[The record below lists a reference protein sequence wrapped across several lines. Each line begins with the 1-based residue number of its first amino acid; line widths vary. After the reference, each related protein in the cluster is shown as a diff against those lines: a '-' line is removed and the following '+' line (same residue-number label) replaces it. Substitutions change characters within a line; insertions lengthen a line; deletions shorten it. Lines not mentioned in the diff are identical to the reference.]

1 MKQKP
6 RWTLEMLTAS
16 LAVLCGLLVLVLLIQ
31 RPTAWLAL
39 LALVVLWGVV
49 VVLFR
54 CQLRKWVARWMC
66 GGSFEG
72 SKLQFSLEPLSQPAA
87 LLSGETVLWYNAQ
100 FRTRLLNGQDAL
112 VNRVQKVLPGLDLQQ
127 CRKQEGQLLTLAD
140 GMWSVHSSTVPGD
153 AESMTLLVLNEE
165 TALRKVEAEYKASR
179 PGYLVF
185 LVDGYDDV
193 FGDMLDS
200 ERARLLEGINRT
212 LEDMIGRGSGFL
224 RRVASGRYIAVVEE
238 RQMEQFANR
247 GYDVLDKIRALDPSV
262 NLSLSIGIGRGA
274 KTLREAQDM
283 AVQALDMAQ
292 GRGGDQ
298 AAEMTPDGFTFY
310 GGVSHGVEKRSKVR
324 SRIVADQLVKLI
336 KEADHVVIMGH
347 RMSDLDAIGSAE
359 GVLRIC
365 KICDVP
371 AVIAVRRDATLA
383 GSLIDALCRA
393 GQKDDFIDPKDALP
407 IISKRTLCIVV
418 DTYQVGLVESKDILE
433 KCGKVAVI
441 DHHRK
446 GVGYIENPAL
456 VCHEPYSSSASE
468 LVTELLQYVGERD
481 DKPNRVEAEGL
492 LSGIMLD
499 TRDFTL
505 HTGVRTFE
513 AAAALRRYGAETE
526 RVRQLFDVTMVEYN
540 AKADLVEKARMYK
553 NCAIS
558 VSGEVAPEARVAIA
572 QAANDLLTIQG
583 VDASFVAV
591 QVGTGVNISARSLG
605 AVNVQVIMES
615 LGGGGHQT
623 MAAAQLKHITP
634 EAARARI
641 EGAIDKYYASQKKGR
656 CRRKINGTERIT
668 PMKQYDYLIVGAG
681 LYGAVFAQEAKKAG
695 KKCLVIDKRSHIA
708 GNIYT
713 EPVEGINV
721 HRYGAHIFHTN
732 NKAVWQYV
740 NQFAEFNRYTNSPVA
755 NYHGEIYNLPFNMN
769 TFNKMWGV
777 VTPAEAKA
785 KIEEQ
790 KKEAG
795 ITDPQNLE
803 EQAISLV
810 GTDIYEKLIKGY
822 TGKQW
827 GRPCTEL
834 PAFIIKRLPVR
845 FTYDDNYFNALY
857 QGIPNGGYTAM
868 VEKMLD
874 GTEVRLN
881 VDYLADRENLNAL
894 AEKVVYTGPV
904 DAYFGYRLGALQYRS
919 VRFETEVLD
928 TDNYQGNAV
937 VNYTDAETPYTRIIE
952 HKHFEFGTQ
961 PKTVISREYSAEWK
975 KGDEP
980 YYPVNDEKNGAL
992 YAEYKKLA
1000 DAEPG
1005 VIFGGRLGE
1014 YKYYD
1019 MDKVIEVALDVAAK
1033 ELK

>member
-1 MKQKP
+1 
-6 RWTLEMLTAS
+6 MLTAC
-16 LAVLCGLLVLVLLIQ
+16 LAILCVLLMLVLLVQ
-31 RPTAWLAL
+31 RPAIWPV
-39 LALVVLWGVV
+39 LVVLAAAWCIGMG
-49 VVLFR
+49 LFR
-54 CQLRKWVARWMC
+54 YRLRSQLARWVC
-66 GGSFEG
+66 GGDFTK
-72 SKLQFSLEPLSQPAA
+72 SKTKFSLEPLSQPVV
-87 LLSGETVLWYNAQ
+87 LLSGETVLWYNEQ
-100 FRTRLLNGQDAL
+100 FRQRMLGGQDLL
-112 VNRVQKVLPGLDLQQ
+112 VSRVQKVIPGLDLQQ
-127 CRKQEGQLLTLAD
+127 ARTQEGQQLTLAD
-140 GMWSVHSSTVPGD
+140 GVWSAHSSTVPGD
-153 AESMTLLVLNEE
+153 AETMTLVVFNEE
-165 TALRKVEAEYKASR
+165 TALRRVEAEYKASR

-193 FGDMLDS
+193 FSDMLDS
-200 ERARLLEGINRT
+200 ERARLLEGINRV
-212 LEDMIGRGSGFL
+212 LEEMIGRGTGFL

-238 RQMEQFANR
+238 RQLEQFAKR

-383 GSLIDALCRA
+383 SSLINALVAA
-393 GQKDDFIDPKDALP
+393 GQEDDFIDPKGALP

-418 DTYQVGLVESKDILE
+418 DTYQVNLVESKEILE

-446 GVGYIENPAL
+446 GVGFIENPAL

-492 LSGIMLD
+492 LAGIMLD

-540 AKADLVEKARMYK
+540 AKADLVEAAQMYK
-553 NCAIS
+553 NCAVS
-558 VSGEVAPEARVAIA
+558 VSGEVPPEARVAIA
-572 QAANDLLTIQG
+572 QAANDLLTIQN
-583 VDASFVAV
+583 VEASFVAV

-641 EGAIDKYYASQKKGR
+641 QTAIDQYRESQKK
-656 CRRKINGTERIT
+656 T
-668 PMKQYDYLIVGAG
+668 
-681 LYGAVFAQEAKKAG
+681 
-695 KKCLVIDKRSHIA
+695 S
-708 GNIYT
+708 
-713 EPVEGINV
+713 
-721 HRYGAHIFHTN
+721 
-732 NKAVWQYV
+732 
-740 NQFAEFNRYTNSPVA
+740 S
-755 NYHGEIYNLPFNMN
+755 
-769 TFNKMWGV
+769 
-777 VTPAEAKA
+777 
-785 KIEEQ
+785 
-790 KKEAG
+790 EAG
-795 ITDPQNLE
+795 
-803 EQAISLV
+803 
-810 GTDIYEKLIKGY
+810 
-822 TGKQW
+822 
-827 GRPCTEL
+827 
-834 PAFIIKRLPVR
+834 
-845 FTYDDNYFNALY
+845 
-857 QGIPNGGYTAM
+857 
-868 VEKMLD
+868 
-874 GTEVRLN
+874 
-881 VDYLADRENLNAL
+881 
-894 AEKVVYTGPV
+894 
-904 DAYFGYRLGALQYRS
+904 
-919 VRFETEVLD
+919 
-928 TDNYQGNAV
+928 
-937 VNYTDAETPYTRIIE
+937 
-952 HKHFEFGTQ
+952 
-961 PKTVISREYSAEWK
+961 
-975 KGDEP
+975 
-980 YYPVNDEKNGAL
+980 
-992 YAEYKKLA
+992 
-1000 DAEPG
+1000 AEP
-1005 VIFGGRLGE
+1005 
-1014 YKYYD
+1014 KKKD
-1019 MDKVIEVALDVAAK
+1019 NKP
-1033 ELK
+1033 

>member
-31 RPTAWLAL
+31 RPTAWPAL

-383 GSLIDALCRA
+383 GSLINALIAA
-393 GQKDDFIDPKDALP
+393 GQEDDFIDPKGALP
-407 IISKRTLCIVV
+407 IISQRTLCIVV
-418 DTYQVGLVESKDILE
+418 DTYQLGLVESREILE

-446 GVGYIENPAL
+446 GVGFIEKADL
-456 VCHEPYSSSASE
+456 VCHEPYASSASE
-468 LVTELLQYVGERD
+468 LVTEFLQYVGDRD
-481 DKPNRVEAEGL
+481 DKPNRIEAEGL

-526 RVRQLFDVTMVEYN
+526 HVRQLFDVSMVEYTT
-540 AKADLVEKARMYK
+540 KAMLVSEAQMYRG
-553 NCAIS
+553 CAIT

-572 QAANDLLTIQG
+572 QAANDLLTIQN
-583 VDASFVAV
+583 VEASFVAV
-591 QVGTGVNISARSLG
+591 QVGGGVNISARSLG

-634 EAARARI
+634 EAARSRI
-641 EGAIDKYYASQKKGR
+641 QTAIDQYREAQKKS
-656 CRRKINGTERIT
+656 
-668 PMKQYDYLIVGAG
+668 G
-681 LYGAVFAQEAKKAG
+681 LESG
-695 KKCLVIDKRSHIA
+695 S
-708 GNIYT
+708 
-713 EPVEGINV
+713 
-721 HRYGAHIFHTN
+721 
-732 NKAVWQYV
+732 
-740 NQFAEFNRYTNSPVA
+740 
-755 NYHGEIYNLPFNMN
+755 
-769 TFNKMWGV
+769 
-777 VTPAEAKA
+777 
-785 KIEEQ
+785 EQ
-790 KKEAG
+790 KKK
-795 ITDPQNLE
+795 D
-803 EQAISLV
+803 
-810 GTDIYEKLIKGY
+810 
-822 TGKQW
+822 KQ
-827 GRPCTEL
+827 
-834 PAFIIKRLPVR
+834 
-845 FTYDDNYFNALY
+845 
-857 QGIPNGGYTAM
+857 
-868 VEKMLD
+868 
-874 GTEVRLN
+874 
-881 VDYLADRENLNAL
+881 
-894 AEKVVYTGPV
+894 
-904 DAYFGYRLGALQYRS
+904 
-919 VRFETEVLD
+919 
-928 TDNYQGNAV
+928 
-937 VNYTDAETPYTRIIE
+937 
-952 HKHFEFGTQ
+952 
-961 PKTVISREYSAEWK
+961 
-975 KGDEP
+975 
-980 YYPVNDEKNGAL
+980 
-992 YAEYKKLA
+992 
-1000 DAEPG
+1000 
-1005 VIFGGRLGE
+1005 
-1014 YKYYD
+1014 
-1019 MDKVIEVALDVAAK
+1019 
-1033 ELK
+1033 

>member
-1 MKQKP
+1 
-6 RWTLEMLTAS
+6 MLTAC
-16 LAVLCGLLVLVLLIQ
+16 LAILCVLLMLVLLVQ
-31 RPTAWLAL
+31 RPAIWPV
-39 LALVVLWGVV
+39 LVVLAAAWCIGMG
-49 VVLFR
+49 LFR
-54 CQLRKWVARWMC
+54 YRLRSQLARWVC
-66 GGSFEG
+66 GGDFTK
-72 SKLQFSLEPLSQPAA
+72 SKTKFSLEPLSQPVV
-87 LLSGETVLWYNAQ
+87 LLSGETVLWYNDQ
-100 FRTRLLNGQDAL
+100 FRQRMLGGQDLL
-112 VNRVQKVLPGLDLQQ
+112 VSRVQKVIPGLDLQQ
-127 CRKQEGQLLTLAD
+127 ARTQEGQQLTLAD
-140 GMWSVHSSTVPGD
+140 GVWSAHSSTVPGD
-153 AESMTLLVLNEE
+153 AETMTLVVFNEE
-165 TALRKVEAEYKASR
+165 TALRRVEAEYKASR

-193 FGDMLDS
+193 FSDMLDS
-200 ERARLLEGINRT
+200 ERARLLEGINRV
-212 LEDMIGRGSGFL
+212 LEEMIGRGTGFL

-238 RQMEQFANR
+238 RQLEQFAKR

-383 GSLIDALCRA
+383 SSLINALVAA
-393 GQKDDFIDPKDALP
+393 GQEDDFIDPKGALP

-418 DTYQVGLVESKDILE
+418 DTYQANLVESKEILE

-446 GVGYIENPAL
+446 GVGFIENPAL

-492 LSGIMLD
+492 LAGIMLD

-540 AKADLVEKARMYK
+540 AKADLVEAAQMYK
-553 NCAIS
+553 NCAVS
-558 VSGEVAPEARVAIA
+558 VSGEVPPEARVAIA
-572 QAANDLLTIQG
+572 QAANDLLTIQN
-583 VDASFVAV
+583 VEASFVAV

-641 EGAIDKYYASQKKGR
+641 QTAIDQYRESQKK
-656 CRRKINGTERIT
+656 TSSE
-668 PMKQYDYLIVGAG
+668 
-681 LYGAVFAQEAKKAG
+681 
-695 KKCLVIDKRSHIA
+695 
-708 GNIYT
+708 
-713 EPVEGINV
+713 
-721 HRYGAHIFHTN
+721 
-732 NKAVWQYV
+732 
-740 NQFAEFNRYTNSPVA
+740 
-755 NYHGEIYNLPFNMN
+755 
-769 TFNKMWGV
+769 
-777 VTPAEAKA
+777 
-785 KIEEQ
+785 
-790 KKEAG
+790 
-795 ITDPQNLE
+795 
-803 EQAISLV
+803 
-810 GTDIYEKLIKGY
+810 
-822 TGKQW
+822 
-827 GRPCTEL
+827 
-834 PAFIIKRLPVR
+834 
-845 FTYDDNYFNALY
+845 
-857 QGIPNGGYTAM
+857 
-868 VEKMLD
+868 
-874 GTEVRLN
+874 
-881 VDYLADRENLNAL
+881 
-894 AEKVVYTGPV
+894 
-904 DAYFGYRLGALQYRS
+904 
-919 VRFETEVLD
+919 
-928 TDNYQGNAV
+928 
-937 VNYTDAETPYTRIIE
+937 
-952 HKHFEFGTQ
+952 
-961 PKTVISREYSAEWK
+961 
-975 KGDEP
+975 
-980 YYPVNDEKNGAL
+980 
-992 YAEYKKLA
+992 A
-1000 DAEPG
+1000 DAEP
-1005 VIFGGRLGE
+1005 
-1014 YKYYD
+1014 KKKD
-1019 MDKVIEVALDVAAK
+1019 NKP
-1033 ELK
+1033 

>member
-1 MKQKP
+1 
-6 RWTLEMLTAS
+6 MLTAC
-16 LAVLCGLLVLVLLIQ
+16 LAILCVLLMLVLLVQ
-31 RPTAWLAL
+31 RPAIWPV
-39 LALVVLWGVV
+39 LVVLAAAWCIGMG
-49 VVLFR
+49 LFR
-54 CQLRKWVARWMC
+54 YRLRSQLARWVC
-66 GGSFEG
+66 GGDFTK
-72 SKLQFSLEPLSQPAA
+72 SKTKFSLEPLSQPVV
-87 LLSGETVLWYNAQ
+87 LLSGETVLWYNDQ
-100 FRTRLLNGQDAL
+100 FRQRMLGGQDLL
-112 VNRVQKVLPGLDLQQ
+112 VSRVQKVIPGLDLQQ
-127 CRKQEGQLLTLAD
+127 ARTQEGQQLTLAD
-140 GMWSVHSSTVPGD
+140 GVWSAHSSTVPGD
-153 AESMTLLVLNEE
+153 AETMTLVVFNEE
-165 TALRKVEAEYKASR
+165 TALRRVEAEYKASR

-193 FGDMLDS
+193 FSDMLDS
-200 ERARLLEGINRT
+200 ERARLLEGINRV
-212 LEDMIGRGSGFL
+212 LEEMIGRGTGFL

-238 RQMEQFANR
+238 RQLEQFAKR

-383 GSLIDALCRA
+383 SRLINALVAA
-393 GQKDDFIDPKDALP
+393 GQEDDFIDPKGALP

-418 DTYQVGLVESKDILE
+418 DTYQVNLVESKEILE

-446 GVGYIENPAL
+446 GVGFIENPAL

-492 LSGIMLD
+492 LAGIMLD

-540 AKADLVEKARMYK
+540 AKADLVEAAQMYK
-553 NCAIS
+553 NCAVS
-558 VSGEVAPEARVAIA
+558 VSGEVPPEARVAIA
-572 QAANDLLTIQG
+572 QAANDLLTIQN
-583 VDASFVAV
+583 VEASFVAV

-641 EGAIDKYYASQKKGR
+641 QTAIDQYRESQKK
-656 CRRKINGTERIT
+656 T
-668 PMKQYDYLIVGAG
+668 
-681 LYGAVFAQEAKKAG
+681 
-695 KKCLVIDKRSHIA
+695 S
-708 GNIYT
+708 
-713 EPVEGINV
+713 
-721 HRYGAHIFHTN
+721 
-732 NKAVWQYV
+732 
-740 NQFAEFNRYTNSPVA
+740 S
-755 NYHGEIYNLPFNMN
+755 
-769 TFNKMWGV
+769 
-777 VTPAEAKA
+777 
-785 KIEEQ
+785 
-790 KKEAG
+790 EAG
-795 ITDPQNLE
+795 
-803 EQAISLV
+803 
-810 GTDIYEKLIKGY
+810 
-822 TGKQW
+822 
-827 GRPCTEL
+827 
-834 PAFIIKRLPVR
+834 
-845 FTYDDNYFNALY
+845 
-857 QGIPNGGYTAM
+857 
-868 VEKMLD
+868 
-874 GTEVRLN
+874 
-881 VDYLADRENLNAL
+881 
-894 AEKVVYTGPV
+894 
-904 DAYFGYRLGALQYRS
+904 
-919 VRFETEVLD
+919 
-928 TDNYQGNAV
+928 
-937 VNYTDAETPYTRIIE
+937 
-952 HKHFEFGTQ
+952 
-961 PKTVISREYSAEWK
+961 
-975 KGDEP
+975 
-980 YYPVNDEKNGAL
+980 
-992 YAEYKKLA
+992 
-1000 DAEPG
+1000 AEP
-1005 VIFGGRLGE
+1005 
-1014 YKYYD
+1014 KKKD
-1019 MDKVIEVALDVAAK
+1019 NKP
-1033 ELK
+1033 

>member
-1 MKQKP
+1 VQEQARQEAYNLMKQKP
-6 RWTLEMLTAS
+6 RWTLEMLTAC
-16 LAVLCGLLVLVLLIQ
+16 LAILCVLLMLVLLVQ
-31 RPTAWLAL
+31 RPAIWPV
-39 LALVVLWGVV
+39 LVVLAAAWCIGMG
-49 VVLFR
+49 LFR
-54 CQLRKWVARWMC
+54 YRLRSQLARWVC
-66 GGSFEG
+66 GGDFTK
-72 SKLQFSLEPLSQPAA
+72 SKTKFSLEPLSQPVV
-87 LLSGETVLWYNAQ
+87 LLSGETVLWYNDQ
-100 FRTRLLNGQDAL
+100 FRQRMLGGQDLL
-112 VNRVQKVLPGLDLQQ
+112 VSRVQKVIPGLDLQQ
-127 CRKQEGQLLTLAD
+127 ARTQEGQQLTLAD
-140 GMWSVHSSTVPGD
+140 GVWSAHSSTVPGD
-153 AESMTLLVLNEE
+153 AETMTLVVFNEE
-165 TALRKVEAEYKASR
+165 TALRRVEAEYKASR

-193 FGDMLDS
+193 FSDMLDS
-200 ERARLLEGINRT
+200 ERARLLEGINRV
-212 LEDMIGRGSGFL
+212 LEEMIGRGTGFL

-238 RQMEQFANR
+238 RQLEQFAKR

-383 GSLIDALCRA
+383 SSLINALVAA
-393 GQKDDFIDPKDALP
+393 GQEDDFIDPKGALP

-418 DTYQVGLVESKDILE
+418 DTYQVNLVESKEILE

-446 GVGYIENPAL
+446 GVGFIENPAL

-492 LSGIMLD
+492 LAGIMLD

-540 AKADLVEKARMYK
+540 AKADLVEAAQMYK
-553 NCAIS
+553 NCAVS
-558 VSGEVAPEARVAIA
+558 VSGEVPPEARVAIA
-572 QAANDLLTIQG
+572 QAANDLLTIQN
-583 VDASFVAV
+583 VEASFVAV

-641 EGAIDKYYASQKKGR
+641 QTAIDQYRESQKK
-656 CRRKINGTERIT
+656 TSS
-668 PMKQYDYLIVGAG
+668 
-681 LYGAVFAQEAKKAG
+681 EA
-695 KKCLVIDKRSHIA
+695 
-708 GNIYT
+708 N
-713 EPVEGINV
+713 
-721 HRYGAHIFHTN
+721 
-732 NKAVWQYV
+732 
-740 NQFAEFNRYTNSPVA
+740 
-755 NYHGEIYNLPFNMN
+755 
-769 TFNKMWGV
+769 
-777 VTPAEAKA
+777 
-785 KIEEQ
+785 
-790 KKEAG
+790 
-795 ITDPQNLE
+795 
-803 EQAISLV
+803 
-810 GTDIYEKLIKGY
+810 
-822 TGKQW
+822 
-827 GRPCTEL
+827 
-834 PAFIIKRLPVR
+834 
-845 FTYDDNYFNALY
+845 
-857 QGIPNGGYTAM
+857 
-868 VEKMLD
+868 
-874 GTEVRLN
+874 
-881 VDYLADRENLNAL
+881 
-894 AEKVVYTGPV
+894 
-904 DAYFGYRLGALQYRS
+904 
-919 VRFETEVLD
+919 
-928 TDNYQGNAV
+928 
-937 VNYTDAETPYTRIIE
+937 
-952 HKHFEFGTQ
+952 
-961 PKTVISREYSAEWK
+961 
-975 KGDEP
+975 
-980 YYPVNDEKNGAL
+980 
-992 YAEYKKLA
+992 
-1000 DAEPG
+1000 AEP
-1005 VIFGGRLGE
+1005 
-1014 YKYYD
+1014 KKKD
-1019 MDKVIEVALDVAAK
+1019 NKP
-1033 ELK
+1033 

>member
-1 MKQKP
+1 
-6 RWTLEMLTAS
+6 MLTAC
-16 LAVLCGLLVLVLLIQ
+16 LAILCVLLMLVLLVQ
-31 RPTAWLAL
+31 RPAIWPV
-39 LALVVLWGVV
+39 LVVLAAAWCIGMG
-49 VVLFR
+49 LFR
-54 CQLRKWVARWMC
+54 YRLRSQLARWVC
-66 GGSFEG
+66 GGDFTK
-72 SKLQFSLEPLSQPAA
+72 SKTKFSLEPLSQPVV
-87 LLSGETVLWYNAQ
+87 LLSGETVLWYNDQ
-100 FRTRLLNGQDAL
+100 FRQRMLGGQDLL
-112 VNRVQKVLPGLDLQQ
+112 VSRVQKVIPGLDLQQ
-127 CRKQEGQLLTLAD
+127 ARTPEGQQLTLAD
-140 GMWSVHSSTVPGD
+140 GVWSAHSSTVPGD
-153 AESMTLLVLNEE
+153 AETMTLVVFNEE
-165 TALRKVEAEYKASR
+165 TALRRVEAEYKASR

-193 FGDMLDS
+193 FSDMLDS
-200 ERARLLEGINRT
+200 ERARLLEGINRV
-212 LEDMIGRGSGFL
+212 LEEMIGRGTGFL

-238 RQMEQFANR
+238 RQLEQFAKR

-383 GSLIDALCRA
+383 SSLINALVAA
-393 GQKDDFIDPKDALP
+393 GQEDDFIDPKGALP

-418 DTYQVGLVESKDILE
+418 DTYQVNLVESKEILE

-446 GVGYIENPAL
+446 GVGFIENPAL

-492 LSGIMLD
+492 LAGIMLD

-540 AKADLVEKARMYK
+540 AKADLVEAAQMYK
-553 NCAIS
+553 NCAVS
-558 VSGEVAPEARVAIA
+558 VSGEVPPEARVAIA
-572 QAANDLLTIQG
+572 QAANDLLTIQN
-583 VDASFVAV
+583 VEASFVAV

-641 EGAIDKYYASQKKGR
+641 QTAIDQYRESQKK
-656 CRRKINGTERIT
+656 T
-668 PMKQYDYLIVGAG
+668 
-681 LYGAVFAQEAKKAG
+681 
-695 KKCLVIDKRSHIA
+695 S
-708 GNIYT
+708 
-713 EPVEGINV
+713 
-721 HRYGAHIFHTN
+721 
-732 NKAVWQYV
+732 
-740 NQFAEFNRYTNSPVA
+740 S
-755 NYHGEIYNLPFNMN
+755 
-769 TFNKMWGV
+769 
-777 VTPAEAKA
+777 
-785 KIEEQ
+785 
-790 KKEAG
+790 EAG
-795 ITDPQNLE
+795 
-803 EQAISLV
+803 
-810 GTDIYEKLIKGY
+810 
-822 TGKQW
+822 
-827 GRPCTEL
+827 
-834 PAFIIKRLPVR
+834 
-845 FTYDDNYFNALY
+845 
-857 QGIPNGGYTAM
+857 
-868 VEKMLD
+868 
-874 GTEVRLN
+874 
-881 VDYLADRENLNAL
+881 
-894 AEKVVYTGPV
+894 
-904 DAYFGYRLGALQYRS
+904 
-919 VRFETEVLD
+919 
-928 TDNYQGNAV
+928 
-937 VNYTDAETPYTRIIE
+937 
-952 HKHFEFGTQ
+952 
-961 PKTVISREYSAEWK
+961 
-975 KGDEP
+975 
-980 YYPVNDEKNGAL
+980 
-992 YAEYKKLA
+992 
-1000 DAEPG
+1000 AEP
-1005 VIFGGRLGE
+1005 
-1014 YKYYD
+1014 KKKD
-1019 MDKVIEVALDVAAK
+1019 NKP
-1033 ELK
+1033 

>member
-1 MKQKP
+1 
-6 RWTLEMLTAS
+6 MLTAS

-72 SKLQFSLEPLSQPAA
+72 SKLKFSLEPLSQPAA

-365 KICDVP
+365 KIYDVP

-583 VDASFVAV
+583 VDASFVAIAKN
-591 QVGTGVNISARSLG
+591 GGVNISARSMG
-605 AVNVQVIMES
+605 ALNVQVILEP
-615 LGGGGHQT
+615 LGGGGHLT
-623 MAAAQLKHITP
+623 MAGAQLRDCTVK
-634 EAARARI
+634 EAEARI
-641 EGAIDKYYASQKKGR
+641 RAQIDEYRTNQE
-656 CRRKINGTERIT
+656 CQEE
-668 PMKQYDYLIVGAG
+668 LVGA
-681 LYGAVFAQEAKKAG
+681 V
-695 KKCLVIDKRSHIA
+695 
-708 GNIYT
+708 
-713 EPVEGINV
+713 
-721 HRYGAHIFHTN
+721 
-732 NKAVWQYV
+732 
-740 NQFAEFNRYTNSPVA
+740 
-755 NYHGEIYNLPFNMN
+755 
-769 TFNKMWGV
+769 
-777 VTPAEAKA
+777 
-785 KIEEQ
+785 
-790 KKEAG
+790 
-795 ITDPQNLE
+795 
-803 EQAISLV
+803 
-810 GTDIYEKLIKGY
+810 
-822 TGKQW
+822 
-827 GRPCTEL
+827 
-834 PAFIIKRLPVR
+834 
-845 FTYDDNYFNALY
+845 
-857 QGIPNGGYTAM
+857 
-868 VEKMLD
+868 
-874 GTEVRLN
+874 
-881 VDYLADRENLNAL
+881 
-894 AEKVVYTGPV
+894 
-904 DAYFGYRLGALQYRS
+904 
-919 VRFETEVLD
+919 
-928 TDNYQGNAV
+928 
-937 VNYTDAETPYTRIIE
+937 
-952 HKHFEFGTQ
+952 
-961 PKTVISREYSAEWK
+961 
-975 KGDEP
+975 
-980 YYPVNDEKNGAL
+980 
-992 YAEYKKLA
+992 
-1000 DAEPG
+1000 
-1005 VIFGGRLGE
+1005 
-1014 YKYYD
+1014 
-1019 MDKVIEVALDVAAK
+1019 
-1033 ELK
+1033 

>member
-1 MKQKP
+1 
-6 RWTLEMLTAS
+6 MLTAC
-16 LAVLCGLLVLVLLIQ
+16 LAILCVLLMLVLLVQ
-31 RPTAWLAL
+31 RPAIWPV
-39 LALVVLWGVV
+39 LVVLAAAWCIGMG
-49 VVLFR
+49 LFR
-54 CQLRKWVARWMC
+54 YRLRSQLARWVC
-66 GGSFEG
+66 GGDFTK
-72 SKLQFSLEPLSQPAA
+72 SKTKFSLEPLSQPVA
-87 LLSGETVLWYNAQ
+87 LLSGETVLWYNEE
-100 FRTRLLNGQDAL
+100 FRQRMLGGQDLL
-112 VNRVQKVLPGLDLQQ
+112 VSRVQKVIPGLDLQQ
-127 CRKQEGQLLTLAD
+127 ARTQEGQQLTLAD
-140 GMWSVHSSTVPGD
+140 GVWSAHSSTVPGD
-153 AESMTLLVLNEE
+153 AETMTLVVFNEE
-165 TALRKVEAEYKASR
+165 TALRRVEAEYKASR

-193 FGDMLDS
+193 FSDMLDS
-200 ERARLLEGINRT
+200 ERARLLEGINRV
-212 LEDMIGRGSGFL
+212 LEEMIGRGTGFL

-238 RQMEQFANR
+238 RQLEQFAKR

-383 GSLIDALCRA
+383 SSLINALVAA
-393 GQKDDFIDPKDALP
+393 GQEDDFIDPKGALP

-418 DTYQVGLVESKDILE
+418 DTYQVNLVESKEILE

-446 GVGYIENPAL
+446 GVGFIENPAL

-492 LSGIMLD
+492 LAGIMLD

-540 AKADLVEKARMYK
+540 AKADLVEAAQMYK
-553 NCAIS
+553 NCAVS
-558 VSGEVAPEARVAIA
+558 VSGEVPPEARVAIA
-572 QAANDLLTIQG
+572 QAANDLLTIQN
-583 VDASFVAV
+583 VEASFVAV

-641 EGAIDKYYASQKKGR
+641 QTAIDQYRESQKK
-656 CRRKINGTERIT
+656 TSSE
-668 PMKQYDYLIVGAG
+668 
-681 LYGAVFAQEAKKAG
+681 
-695 KKCLVIDKRSHIA
+695 
-708 GNIYT
+708 
-713 EPVEGINV
+713 
-721 HRYGAHIFHTN
+721 
-732 NKAVWQYV
+732 
-740 NQFAEFNRYTNSPVA
+740 
-755 NYHGEIYNLPFNMN
+755 
-769 TFNKMWGV
+769 
-777 VTPAEAKA
+777 
-785 KIEEQ
+785 
-790 KKEAG
+790 
-795 ITDPQNLE
+795 
-803 EQAISLV
+803 
-810 GTDIYEKLIKGY
+810 
-822 TGKQW
+822 
-827 GRPCTEL
+827 
-834 PAFIIKRLPVR
+834 
-845 FTYDDNYFNALY
+845 
-857 QGIPNGGYTAM
+857 
-868 VEKMLD
+868 
-874 GTEVRLN
+874 
-881 VDYLADRENLNAL
+881 
-894 AEKVVYTGPV
+894 
-904 DAYFGYRLGALQYRS
+904 
-919 VRFETEVLD
+919 
-928 TDNYQGNAV
+928 
-937 VNYTDAETPYTRIIE
+937 
-952 HKHFEFGTQ
+952 
-961 PKTVISREYSAEWK
+961 
-975 KGDEP
+975 
-980 YYPVNDEKNGAL
+980 
-992 YAEYKKLA
+992 A
-1000 DAEPG
+1000 DAEP
-1005 VIFGGRLGE
+1005 
-1014 YKYYD
+1014 KKKD
-1019 MDKVIEVALDVAAK
+1019 NKP
-1033 ELK
+1033 

>member
-1 MKQKP
+1 
-6 RWTLEMLTAS
+6 MLTAC
-16 LAVLCGLLVLVLLIQ
+16 LAILCVLLMLVLLVQ
-31 RPTAWLAL
+31 RPAIWPV
-39 LALVVLWGVV
+39 LVVLAAAWCIGMG
-49 VVLFR
+49 LFR
-54 CQLRKWVARWMC
+54 YRLRSQLARWVC
-66 GGSFEG
+66 GGDFTK
-72 SKLQFSLEPLSQPAA
+72 SKTKFSLEPLSQPVV
-87 LLSGETVLWYNAQ
+87 LLSGETVLWYNDQ
-100 FRTRLLNGQDAL
+100 FRQRMLGGQDLL
-112 VNRVQKVLPGLDLQQ
+112 VSRVQKVIPGLDLQQ
-127 CRKQEGQLLTLAD
+127 ARTQEGQQLTLAD
-140 GMWSVHSSTVPGD
+140 GVWSAHSSTVPGD
-153 AESMTLLVLNEE
+153 AETMTLVVFNEE
-165 TALRKVEAEYKASR
+165 TALRRVEAEYKASR

-193 FGDMLDS
+193 LSDMLDS
-200 ERARLLEGINRT
+200 YRARLLEGINRV
-212 LEDMIGRGSGFL
+212 LEEMIGRGTGFL

-238 RQMEQFANR
+238 RQLEQFAKR

-383 GSLIDALCRA
+383 SSLINALVAA
-393 GQKDDFIDPKDALP
+393 GQEDDFIDPKGALP

-418 DTYQVGLVESKDILE
+418 DTYQVNLVESKEILE

-446 GVGYIENPAL
+446 GVGFIENPAL

-492 LSGIMLD
+492 LAGIMLD

-540 AKADLVEKARMYK
+540 AKADLVEAAQMYK
-553 NCAIS
+553 NCAVS
-558 VSGEVAPEARVAIA
+558 VSGEVPPEARVAIA
-572 QAANDLLTIQG
+572 QAANDLLTIQN
-583 VDASFVAV
+583 VEASFVAV

-641 EGAIDKYYASQKKGR
+641 QTAIDQYRESQKK
-656 CRRKINGTERIT
+656 TSSE
-668 PMKQYDYLIVGAG
+668 
-681 LYGAVFAQEAKKAG
+681 
-695 KKCLVIDKRSHIA
+695 
-708 GNIYT
+708 
-713 EPVEGINV
+713 
-721 HRYGAHIFHTN
+721 
-732 NKAVWQYV
+732 
-740 NQFAEFNRYTNSPVA
+740 
-755 NYHGEIYNLPFNMN
+755 
-769 TFNKMWGV
+769 
-777 VTPAEAKA
+777 
-785 KIEEQ
+785 
-790 KKEAG
+790 
-795 ITDPQNLE
+795 
-803 EQAISLV
+803 
-810 GTDIYEKLIKGY
+810 
-822 TGKQW
+822 
-827 GRPCTEL
+827 
-834 PAFIIKRLPVR
+834 
-845 FTYDDNYFNALY
+845 
-857 QGIPNGGYTAM
+857 
-868 VEKMLD
+868 
-874 GTEVRLN
+874 
-881 VDYLADRENLNAL
+881 
-894 AEKVVYTGPV
+894 
-904 DAYFGYRLGALQYRS
+904 
-919 VRFETEVLD
+919 
-928 TDNYQGNAV
+928 
-937 VNYTDAETPYTRIIE
+937 
-952 HKHFEFGTQ
+952 
-961 PKTVISREYSAEWK
+961 
-975 KGDEP
+975 
-980 YYPVNDEKNGAL
+980 
-992 YAEYKKLA
+992 A
-1000 DAEPG
+1000 DAEP
-1005 VIFGGRLGE
+1005 
-1014 YKYYD
+1014 KKKD
-1019 MDKVIEVALDVAAK
+1019 NKP
-1033 ELK
+1033 

>member
-1 MKQKP
+1 
-6 RWTLEMLTAS
+6 MLTAS

-347 RMSDLDAIGSAE
+347 RMSDLDAIGAAE

-383 GSLIDALCRA
+383 ASLIDALCKA

-407 IISKRTLCIVV
+407 IISKRTLCIVTLCCADGIQIAHAV
-418 DTYQVGLVESKDILE
+418 PHDDHMVGLLDQLDQLVGHKAAAHLTALFHAVAHAAIE
-433 KCGKVAVI
+433 GKAVQR
-441 DHHRK
+441 H
-446 GVGYIENPAL
+446 
-456 VCHEPYSSSASE
+456 
-468 LVTELLQYVGERD
+468 
-481 DKPNRVEAEGL
+481 
-492 LSGIMLD
+492 LSGLI
-499 TRDFTL
+499 
-505 HTGVRTFE
+505 
-513 AAAALRRYGAETE
+513 AAASLRH
-526 RVRQLFDVTMVEYN
+526 
-540 AKADLVEKARMYK
+540 
-553 NCAIS
+553 
-558 VSGEVAPEARVAIA
+558 
-572 QAANDLLTIQG
+572 IQC
-583 VDASFVAV
+583 V
-591 QVGTGVNISARSLG
+591 LG
-605 AVNVQVIMES
+605 
-615 LGGGGHQT
+615 
-623 MAAAQLKHITP
+623 HILRLP
-634 EAARARI
+634 QGARA
-641 EGAIDKYYASQKKGR
+641 ASDT
-656 CRRKINGTERIT
+656 NG
-668 PMKQYDYLIVGAG
+668 
-681 LYGAVFAQEAKKAG
+681 
-695 KKCLVIDKRSHIA
+695 H
-708 GNIYT
+708 
-713 EPVEGINV
+713 
-721 HRYGAHIFHTN
+721 
-732 NKAVWQYV
+732 
-740 NQFAEFNRYTNSPVA
+740 
-755 NYHGEIYNLPFNMN
+755 
-769 TFNKMWGV
+769 
-777 VTPAEAKA
+777 
-785 KIEEQ
+785 
-790 KKEAG
+790 
-795 ITDPQNLE
+795 
-803 EQAISLV
+803 
-810 GTDIYEKLIKGY
+810 
-822 TGKQW
+822 
-827 GRPCTEL
+827 
-834 PAFIIKRLPVR
+834 
-845 FTYDDNYFNALY
+845 
-857 QGIPNGGYTAM
+857 
-868 VEKMLD
+868 
-874 GTEVRLN
+874 
-881 VDYLADRENLNAL
+881 
-894 AEKVVYTGPV
+894 
-904 DAYFGYRLGALQYRS
+904 
-919 VRFETEVLD
+919 
-928 TDNYQGNAV
+928 
-937 VNYTDAETPYTRIIE
+937 
-952 HKHFEFGTQ
+952 
-961 PKTVISREYSAEWK
+961 
-975 KGDEP
+975 
-980 YYPVNDEKNGAL
+980 
-992 YAEYKKLA
+992 
-1000 DAEPG
+1000 
-1005 VIFGGRLGE
+1005 
-1014 YKYYD
+1014 
-1019 MDKVIEVALDVAAK
+1019 
-1033 ELK
+1033 

>member
-1 MKQKP
+1 
-6 RWTLEMLTAS
+6 MLTAC
-16 LAVLCGLLVLVLLIQ
+16 LAILCVLLMLVLLVQ
-31 RPTAWLAL
+31 RPAIWPV
-39 LALVVLWGVV
+39 LVVLAAAWCIGMG
-49 VVLFR
+49 LFR
-54 CQLRKWVARWMC
+54 YRLRSQLARWVC
-66 GGSFEG
+66 GGDFTK
-72 SKLQFSLEPLSQPAA
+72 SKTKFSLEPLSQPVV
-87 LLSGETVLWYNAQ
+87 LLSGETVLWYNDQ
-100 FRTRLLNGQDAL
+100 FRQRMLGGQDLL
-112 VNRVQKVLPGLDLQQ
+112 VSRVQKVIPGLDLQQ
-127 CRKQEGQLLTLAD
+127 ARTQEGQQLTLAD
-140 GMWSVHSSTVPGD
+140 GVWSAHSSTVPGD
-153 AESMTLLVLNEE
+153 AETMTLVVFNEE
-165 TALRKVEAEYKASR
+165 TALRRVEAEYKASR

-193 FGDMLDS
+193 FSDMLDS
-200 ERARLLEGINRT
+200 ERARLLEGINRV
-212 LEDMIGRGSGFL
+212 LEEMIGRGTGFL

-238 RQMEQFANR
+238 RQLEQFAKR

-383 GSLIDALCRA
+383 SSLINALVAA
-393 GQKDDFIDPKDALP
+393 GQEDDFIDPKGALP

-418 DTYQVGLVESKDILE
+418 DTYQVNLVESKEILE

-446 GVGYIENPAL
+446 GVGFMENPAL

-492 LSGIMLD
+492 LAGIMLD

-540 AKADLVEKARMYK
+540 AKADLVEAAQMYK
-553 NCAIS
+553 NCAVS
-558 VSGEVAPEARVAIA
+558 VSGEVPPEARVAIA
-572 QAANDLLTIQG
+572 QAANDLLTIQN
-583 VDASFVAV
+583 VEASFVAV

-641 EGAIDKYYASQKKGR
+641 QTAIDQYRESQKK
-656 CRRKINGTERIT
+656 T
-668 PMKQYDYLIVGAG
+668 
-681 LYGAVFAQEAKKAG
+681 
-695 KKCLVIDKRSHIA
+695 S
-708 GNIYT
+708 
-713 EPVEGINV
+713 
-721 HRYGAHIFHTN
+721 
-732 NKAVWQYV
+732 
-740 NQFAEFNRYTNSPVA
+740 S
-755 NYHGEIYNLPFNMN
+755 
-769 TFNKMWGV
+769 
-777 VTPAEAKA
+777 
-785 KIEEQ
+785 
-790 KKEAG
+790 EAG
-795 ITDPQNLE
+795 
-803 EQAISLV
+803 
-810 GTDIYEKLIKGY
+810 
-822 TGKQW
+822 
-827 GRPCTEL
+827 
-834 PAFIIKRLPVR
+834 
-845 FTYDDNYFNALY
+845 
-857 QGIPNGGYTAM
+857 
-868 VEKMLD
+868 
-874 GTEVRLN
+874 
-881 VDYLADRENLNAL
+881 
-894 AEKVVYTGPV
+894 
-904 DAYFGYRLGALQYRS
+904 
-919 VRFETEVLD
+919 
-928 TDNYQGNAV
+928 
-937 VNYTDAETPYTRIIE
+937 
-952 HKHFEFGTQ
+952 
-961 PKTVISREYSAEWK
+961 
-975 KGDEP
+975 
-980 YYPVNDEKNGAL
+980 
-992 YAEYKKLA
+992 
-1000 DAEPG
+1000 AEP
-1005 VIFGGRLGE
+1005 
-1014 YKYYD
+1014 KKKD
-1019 MDKVIEVALDVAAK
+1019 NKP
-1033 ELK
+1033 

>member
-1 MKQKP
+1 
-6 RWTLEMLTAS
+6 MLTAC
-16 LAVLCGLLVLVLLIQ
+16 LAILCVLLMLVLLVQ
-31 RPTAWLAL
+31 RPAIWPV
-39 LALVVLWGVV
+39 LVVLAAAWCIGMG
-49 VVLFR
+49 LFR
-54 CQLRKWVARWMC
+54 YRLRSQLARWVC
-66 GGSFEG
+66 SGDFTK
-72 SKLQFSLEPLSQPAA
+72 SKTKFSLEPLSQPVV
-87 LLSGETVLWYNAQ
+87 LLSGETVLWYNGQ
-100 FRTRLLNGQDAL
+100 FRQRMLGGQDLL
-112 VNRVQKVLPGLDLQQ
+112 VSRVQKVIPGLDLQQ
-127 CRKQEGQLLTLAD
+127 ARTQEGQQLTLAD
-140 GMWSVHSSTVPGD
+140 GVWSAHSSTVPGD
-153 AESMTLLVLNEE
+153 AETMTLVVFNEE
-165 TALRKVEAEYKASR
+165 TALRRVEAEYKASR

-193 FGDMLDS
+193 FSDMLDS
-200 ERARLLEGINRT
+200 ERARLLEGINRV
-212 LEDMIGRGSGFL
+212 LEEMIGRGTGFL

-238 RQMEQFANR
+238 RQLEQFAKR

-383 GSLIDALCRA
+383 SSLINALVAA
-393 GQKDDFIDPKDALP
+393 GQEDDFIDPKGALP

-418 DTYQVGLVESKDILE
+418 DTYQVNLVESKEILE

-446 GVGYIENPAL
+446 GVGFIENPAL

-492 LSGIMLD
+492 LAGIMLD

-540 AKADLVEKARMYK
+540 AKADLVEAAQMYK
-553 NCAIS
+553 NCAVS
-558 VSGEVAPEARVAIA
+558 VSGEVPPEARVAIA
-572 QAANDLLTIQG
+572 QAANDLLTIQN
-583 VDASFVAV
+583 VEASFVAV

-641 EGAIDKYYASQKKGR
+641 QTAIDQYRESQKK
-656 CRRKINGTERIT
+656 TSS
-668 PMKQYDYLIVGAG
+668 
-681 LYGAVFAQEAKKAG
+681 EA
-695 KKCLVIDKRSHIA
+695 
-708 GNIYT
+708 N
-713 EPVEGINV
+713 
-721 HRYGAHIFHTN
+721 
-732 NKAVWQYV
+732 
-740 NQFAEFNRYTNSPVA
+740 
-755 NYHGEIYNLPFNMN
+755 
-769 TFNKMWGV
+769 
-777 VTPAEAKA
+777 
-785 KIEEQ
+785 
-790 KKEAG
+790 
-795 ITDPQNLE
+795 
-803 EQAISLV
+803 
-810 GTDIYEKLIKGY
+810 
-822 TGKQW
+822 
-827 GRPCTEL
+827 
-834 PAFIIKRLPVR
+834 
-845 FTYDDNYFNALY
+845 
-857 QGIPNGGYTAM
+857 
-868 VEKMLD
+868 
-874 GTEVRLN
+874 
-881 VDYLADRENLNAL
+881 
-894 AEKVVYTGPV
+894 
-904 DAYFGYRLGALQYRS
+904 
-919 VRFETEVLD
+919 
-928 TDNYQGNAV
+928 
-937 VNYTDAETPYTRIIE
+937 
-952 HKHFEFGTQ
+952 
-961 PKTVISREYSAEWK
+961 
-975 KGDEP
+975 
-980 YYPVNDEKNGAL
+980 
-992 YAEYKKLA
+992 
-1000 DAEPG
+1000 AEP
-1005 VIFGGRLGE
+1005 
-1014 YKYYD
+1014 KKKD
-1019 MDKVIEVALDVAAK
+1019 NKP
-1033 ELK
+1033 

>member
-1 MKQKP
+1 
-6 RWTLEMLTAS
+6 MLTAS
-16 LAVLCGLLVLVLLIQ
+16 LAVLCGLLVLVLLVQ
-31 RPTAWLAL
+31 RPTAWPAL

-140 GMWSVHSSTVPGD
+140 GMWSVHSSTVPGN

-383 GSLIDALCRA
+383 GSLINALIAA
-393 GQKDDFIDPKDALP
+393 GQEDDFIDPKGALP
-407 IISKRTLCIVV
+407 IISQRTLCIVV
-418 DTYQVGLVESKDILE
+418 DTYQLGLVESREILE

-446 GVGYIENPAL
+446 GVGFIEKADL
-456 VCHEPYSSSASE
+456 VCHEPYASSASE
-468 LVTELLQYVGERD
+468 LVTEFLQYVGDRD
-481 DKPNRVEAEGL
+481 DKPNRIEAEGL

-526 RVRQLFDVTMVEYN
+526 HVRQLFDVSMVEYTT
-540 AKADLVEKARMYK
+540 KARLVSEAQMYRG
-553 NCAIS
+553 CAIT

-572 QAANDLLTIQG
+572 QAANDLLTIQN
-583 VDASFVAV
+583 VEASFVAV
-591 QVGTGVNISARSLG
+591 QVGGGVNISARSLG

-634 EAARARI
+634 EAAHSRI
-641 EGAIDKYYASQKKGR
+641 QTAIDQYREAQKKS
-656 CRRKINGTERIT
+656 
-668 PMKQYDYLIVGAG
+668 G
-681 LYGAVFAQEAKKAG
+681 LE
-695 KKCLVIDKRSHIA
+695 S
-708 GNIYT
+708 
-713 EPVEGINV
+713 E
-721 HRYGAHIFHTN
+721 
-732 NKAVWQYV
+732 
-740 NQFAEFNRYTNSPVA
+740 S
-755 NYHGEIYNLPFNMN
+755 
-769 TFNKMWGV
+769 
-777 VTPAEAKA
+777 
-785 KIEEQ
+785 EQ
-790 KKEAG
+790 KKK
-795 ITDPQNLE
+795 D
-803 EQAISLV
+803 
-810 GTDIYEKLIKGY
+810 
-822 TGKQW
+822 KQ
-827 GRPCTEL
+827 
-834 PAFIIKRLPVR
+834 
-845 FTYDDNYFNALY
+845 
-857 QGIPNGGYTAM
+857 
-868 VEKMLD
+868 
-874 GTEVRLN
+874 
-881 VDYLADRENLNAL
+881 
-894 AEKVVYTGPV
+894 
-904 DAYFGYRLGALQYRS
+904 
-919 VRFETEVLD
+919 
-928 TDNYQGNAV
+928 
-937 VNYTDAETPYTRIIE
+937 
-952 HKHFEFGTQ
+952 
-961 PKTVISREYSAEWK
+961 
-975 KGDEP
+975 
-980 YYPVNDEKNGAL
+980 
-992 YAEYKKLA
+992 
-1000 DAEPG
+1000 
-1005 VIFGGRLGE
+1005 
-1014 YKYYD
+1014 
-1019 MDKVIEVALDVAAK
+1019 
-1033 ELK
+1033 